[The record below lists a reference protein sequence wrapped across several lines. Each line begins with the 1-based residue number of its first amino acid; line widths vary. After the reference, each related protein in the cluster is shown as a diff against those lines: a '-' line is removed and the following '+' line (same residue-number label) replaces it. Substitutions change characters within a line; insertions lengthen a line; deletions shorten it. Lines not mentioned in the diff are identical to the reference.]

1 MVCYRNICDSLNLN
15 HAVKRLTKFP
25 KNCKLSFN
33 IYKSIPR
40 INKSKEVFNVLIIER
55 YATVKLDTESLLSQ
69 ACLNIKAA
77 RLSAW
82 GTGMD
87 MKTEMEIE

>member
-1 MVCYRNICDSLNLN
+1 MNISFLN
-15 HAVKRLTKFP
+15 
-25 KNCKLSFN
+25 
-33 IYKSIPR
+33 YKYIA
-40 INKSKEVFNVLIIER
+40 FNVLIIER

-87 MKTEMEIE
+87 MKTKMEIEWSNSEDSLISFS

>member
-1 MVCYRNICDSLNLN
+1 MNIRFL
-15 HAVKRLTKFP
+15 
-25 KNCKLSFN
+25 NCKY
-33 IYKSIPR
+33 IA
-40 INKSKEVFNVLIIER
+40 FNVLIIER
-55 YATVKLDTESLLSQ
+55 YATVKLDTESVLSQ

-87 MKTEMEIE
+87 MKTEMEIEWSNSEDSLISFS

>member
-1 MVCYRNICDSLNLN
+1 MNIRFL
-15 HAVKRLTKFP
+15 
-25 KNCKLSFN
+25 NCKYIAS
-33 IYKSIPR
+33 
-40 INKSKEVFNVLIIER
+40 NVLIIER
-55 YATVKLDTESLLSQ
+55 YATVKLDTESVLSQ